1 MRKISLFVDQL
12 LERNLNQE
20 KRDNFIERIGK
31 ASTRM
36 YHLTDDLYNWASI
49 ARMETDFI
57 SEDLNEIVREVID
70 DLEGSIQKTGA
81 KIKID

>member
-1 MRKISLFVDQL
+1 
-12 LERNLNQE
+12 
-20 KRDNFIERIGK
+20 
-31 ASTRM
+31 M